1 MTKEY
6 EDRKLKLHFIILGF
20 IIISACCLS
29 IGYAS
34 LESITLDI
42 KGEITALPQTEI
54 FITDV
59 QYNTNVGANVAN
71 SNIEQY
77 YQTLMQSTVNLG
89 KDGNSSI
96 TYNITMY
103 NSGNQPYTFKEV
115 EYTDEFYDNPN
126 ITFDLDGLKRWD
138 VVQPKQY
145 ITFSITFHYLNNSV
159 VDNNILNSYLNFRF
173 MKGTVDDTNVRSN
186 IQSVKIYNANT
197 DKVKIDLTNDNDFA
211 VEVNLTLDNNV
222 IGTMALEPTET
233 KSIEHDVKN
242 NLATIESNKEFT
254 VKIEQTAPYIVSKDT
269 SVKVTVI
276 PTVTN
281 YDLGLKSAGTQQNP
295 YIIYKIEDLVR
306 LAKNVNSGDAISSK
320 NIKQINTL
328 NFQTQTDYYDYQD
341 TSFGDLNEDNT
352 DGNQVLTEMTTGTG
366 FSVIGEGAT
375 TPFKGIFDGG
385 NNRLENLYIKR
396 TNITEDI
403 KTALFGYIEGA
414 TIRDLSIAGTIE
426 LSKDGASLVGGL
438 SGNNTITNCHNFASV
453 TGVQIESSIGGLI
466 GVTMKDSVTT
476 LTKCSNNGDVTNI
489 TSASGVVGFVIIS
502 TLNMNDCY
510 NTGTITS
517 TDSTPATEAHVEGKS
532 FTAGLVSKDSS
543 TGGTINIR
551 RCYNKGAINGNFNV
565 GGLVSRC
572 SGKLE
577 IESSYNIGK
586 ITGTSRMGG
595 ILGSNNKLWYGTA
608 GNANI
613 QNTYNAGEISGTSNV
628 GGIIGYQN
636 EGTSNITK
644 AYYLT
649 QTNLKDIGDLAGTNG
664 AKEDEY
670 MKSSEF
676 VTLLGNEFTSDIS
689 NTNGGYPVLK

>member
-6 EDRKLKLHFIILGF
+6 EDKKFKLQFIILGF
-20 IIISACCLS
+20 IIISAFCLS

-71 SNIEQY
+71 SNIEQF

-89 KDGNSSI
+89 KDENSSI

-159 VDNNILNSYLNFRF
+159 ADNNILNSYLNFRF
-173 MKGTVDDTNVRSN
+173 MKGTMDDTNVRSN

-281 YDLGLKSAGTQQNP
+281 YDLGLKSAGTEQNP

-306 LAKNVNSGDAISSK
+306 LAKNVNSVDAISSK

-328 NFQTQTDYYDYQD
+328 NFQTQTDYYNYQD

-352 DGNQVLTEMTTGTG
+352 DGNQVLTEMTTGSG
-366 FSVIGEGAT
+366 FLLIGDLDKNPFEGV
-375 TPFKGIFDGG
+375 FDGG

-396 TNITEDI
+396 INIPKDKDI
-403 KTALFGYIEGA
+403 KTGLFGYINNA
-414 TIRDLSIAGTIE
+414 TIKNISVAGTVE
-426 LSKDGASLVGGL
+426 LSKDGASLVGGI
-438 SGNNTITNCHNFASV
+438 SGNSNILNCHNYATVINKLPDSSV
-453 TGVQIESSIGGLI
+453 GGLI
-466 GVTMKDSVTT
+466 GVLMGSSVVMVDG
-476 LTKCSNNGDVTNI
+476 CSNRGTVTNV
-489 TSASGVVGFVIIS
+489 TSTAGIVGFVISS
-502 TLNMNDCY
+502 TLNMSNCY
-510 NTGTITS
+510 NTGTISTTS
-517 TDSTPATEAHVEGKS
+517 TAPVSNSAQTFA
-532 FTAGLVSKDSS
+532 AGLVVKDSS
-543 TGGTINIR
+543 RGGTINIR
-551 RCYNKGAINGNFNV
+551 RSYNTGEINGNINV
-565 GGLVSRC
+565 GGLVSRI

-577 IESSYNIGK
+577 IDSCYNAGK
-586 ITGTSRMGG
+586 VAGSQYVAG
-595 ILGSNNKLWYGTA
+595 ILGNNSPIWEGTT

-613 QNTYNAGEISGTSNV
+613 QNTYNIGEISGTSNL

-636 EGTSNITK
+636 QATSNITK
-644 AYYLT
+644 SYYLT
-649 QTNLKDIGDLAGTNG
+649 QTNLKDIGNLAGTNG

-670 MKSSEF
+670 MKSNEF
-676 VTLLGNEFTSDIS
+676 ITLLGNEFTSDIS